1 MSSDKITLSANKRD
15 VLGKQVRGLR
25 SSGQTPAVIH
35 DHGKD
40 SVHIAVEEREF
51 KKVFSSAGKH
61 HPVNLKVDGKNY
73 TTLIKE
79 VTFKPATNRVFHG
92 VFQAIKA
99 NETVKAEIPVTLIG
113 EEIPAEIAGLLVL
126 KQLEHVEVEA
136 LPADLIDVL
145 EVDATGL
152 AEAGDKLTVA
162 DLKAP
167 SGVEIK
173 TDPEQTI
180 ATVEIPKDQVAEAD
194 AAAAE
199 LAEDAGTTE
208 GEAEETEGETPETEE
223 SSSEDAKESSGA
235 EGTDGKSAE

>member
-25 SSGQTPAVIH
+25 TEGQTPAVIH
-35 DHGKD
+35 DHGKK
-40 SVHIAVEEREF
+40 SVHITVAEREL

-73 TTLIKE
+73 VTLIKE
-79 VTFKPATNRVFHG
+79 VTYKPATNRVFHG

-99 NETVKAEIPVTLIG
+99 NETVKAEIPVNLVG
-113 EEIPAEIAGLLVL
+113 EDIPAEIAGLLVL

-136 LPADLIDVL
+136 LPADLVDVI
-145 EVDATGL
+145 EIDATSL

-162 DLKAP
+162 DLKIP
-167 SGVEIK
+167 VGMDIK

-180 ATVEIPKDQVAEAD
+180 ATVEVPKDQVAEAD

-208 GEAEETEGETPETEE
+208 AEGEEAAEGEESTDEEGEASSEE
-223 SSSEDAKESSGA
+223 SPTEDKKES
-235 EGTDGKSAE
+235 

>member
-25 SSGQTPAVIH
+25 TEGQTPAVIH
-35 DHGKD
+35 DHGKA
-40 SVHIAVEEREF
+40 SVHIAIEEREL

-61 HPVNLKVDGKNY
+61 HPVTLKVDGKNY

-79 VTFKPATNRVFHG
+79 VTYKPATNRVFHS

-99 NETVKAEIPVTLIG
+99 NETVKAEIPVNLVG
-113 EEIPAEIAGLLVL
+113 EEIPAEVAGLLVL

-136 LPADLIDVL
+136 LPADLVDVI
-145 EVDATGL
+145 EIDATSL
-152 AEAGDKLTVA
+152 AEAGDKLIVA
-162 DLKAP
+162 DLKVPA
-167 SGVEIK
+167 GMEIK

-180 ATVEIPKDQVAEAD
+180 ATVEVPKDQVAEAD

-199 LAEDAGTTE
+199 LAEDAGAAE
-208 GEAEETEGETPETEE
+208 GEGEESASEESGEESAEEEAKTDENPESNQE
-223 SSSEDAKESSGA
+223 S
-235 EGTDGKSAE
+235 

>member
-25 SSGQTPAVIH
+25 AEGQTPAVIH
-35 DHGKD
+35 DHGKK
-40 SVHIAVEEREF
+40 SVHIAVEEREL

-61 HPVNLKVDGKNY
+61 HPVTLKVDGKNY

-79 VTFKPATNRVFHG
+79 VTYKPATNRVFHG

-99 NETVKAEIPVTLIG
+99 NEAVKAEIPVTLVG

-126 KQLEHVEVEA
+126 KQLENVEVEA
-136 LPADLIDVL
+136 LPADLVDSI
-145 EVDATGL
+145 EVDATSL

-162 DLKAP
+162 DLKVPA
-167 SGVEIK
+167 GVEIK

-194 AAAAE
+194 AAAEA
-199 LAEDAGTTE
+199 LAEDAGAAE
-208 GEAEETEGETPETEE
+208 GEAEEGVEGEAPVEGEGAIEEQQADAEAKTE
-223 SSSEDAKESSGA
+223 SG
-235 EGTDGKSAE
+235 E

>member
-25 SSGQTPAVIH
+25 TEGQTPAVIH
-35 DHGKD
+35 DHGKE
-40 SVHIAVEEREF
+40 SVHITVGEREL

-73 TTLIKE
+73 VTLIKE
-79 VTFKPATNRVFHG
+79 VTFKPTTNRVFHG

-99 NETVKAEIPVTLIG
+99 NETVKAEIPVNLVG
-113 EEIPAEIAGLLVL
+113 EDIPAEIAGLLVL

-136 LPADLIDVL
+136 LPADLVDVI
-145 EVDATGL
+145 EIDATGL
-152 AEAGDKLTVA
+152 TEAGDKLTVA
-162 DLKAP
+162 DLKIP
-167 SGVEIK
+167 SGMDIK

-208 GEAEETEGETPETEE
+208 GEGEEEAAEGETSTDEEGEASSEE
-223 SSSEDAKESSGA
+223 SPAEDKKES
-235 EGTDGKSAE
+235 KN

>member
-1 MSSDKITLSANKRD
+1 MSSEKITLSANKRD

-25 SSGQTPAVIH
+25 TEGQTPAVIH
-35 DHGKD
+35 DHGKK

-61 HPVNLKVDGKNY
+61 HPVNLKVDGKSY
-73 TTLIKE
+73 VTLIKE

-99 NETVKAEIPVTLIG
+99 NETVKAEIPVNLVG
-113 EEIPAEIAGLLVL
+113 EDIPAEIAGLLVL

-136 LPADLIDVL
+136 LPADLVDVI
-145 EVDATGL
+145 EIDATGL

-162 DLKAP
+162 DLKIPA
-167 SGVEIK
+167 GMDIK

-199 LAEDAGTTE
+199 LAEDAGITEVEGEETAEGETSTDEE
-208 GEAEETEGETPETEE
+208 GEASSEE
-223 SSSEDAKESSGA
+223 SPAEDKKES
-235 EGTDGKSAE
+235 